1 MSSKFL
7 ALDDDQY
14 IDLCKTIIKWSK
26 TRPTFNDHVFHGIID
41 YYESPDYKGEYREL
55 TDNQKQA
62 IENVIRTFRI
72 QTDVKIVEKKKVNRD
87 DDAEDKLT
95 RELIALGVPVYRRH
109 LS

>member
-14 IDLCKTIIKWSK
+14 IDLCKTIINGSE
-26 TRPTFNDHVFHGIID
+26 TRPTFNNYVFHGIID
-41 YYESPDYKGEYREL
+41 YYESLDTYGL
-55 TDNQKQA
+55 TCNQKKA

-72 QTDVKIVEKKKVNRD
+72 QTHVKIAEKKKVNRD
-87 DDAEDKLT
+87 DDEEDKFT